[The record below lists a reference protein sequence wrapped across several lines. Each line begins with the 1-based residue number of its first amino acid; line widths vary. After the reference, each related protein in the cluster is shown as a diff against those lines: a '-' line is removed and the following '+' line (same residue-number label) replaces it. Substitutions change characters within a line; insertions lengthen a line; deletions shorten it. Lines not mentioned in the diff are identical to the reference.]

1 MNGSSRSLLSPLC
14 PYFVYEMTFVNLDK
28 LTDDP
33 KKSTMPETYE
43 NIGKEDGRRRKRIMV
58 NEN

>member
-1 MNGSSRSLLSPLC
+1 
-14 PYFVYEMTFVNLDK
+14 MTFVNIDK